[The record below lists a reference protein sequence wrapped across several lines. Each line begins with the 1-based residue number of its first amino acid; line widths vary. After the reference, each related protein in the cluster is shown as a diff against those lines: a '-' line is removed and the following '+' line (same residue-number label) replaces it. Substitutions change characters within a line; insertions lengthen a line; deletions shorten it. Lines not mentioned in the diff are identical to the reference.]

1 MQPFFNTAGPCIE
14 GKHHM
19 LPPER
24 RLQQALKLIEQ
35 EKYFVLRAGRQTG
48 KTTSARWMVKHLRKT
63 GRYEALWIDLQAAR
77 EQADPALALVT
88 IFQSFALALEAGE
101 ARLAPPGQTHQQ
113 AWKKDPATAVLMYLR
128 WLSRKS
134 KKPLVLFLDEAD
146 GLVGRTM
153 VSFLTQL
160 RALYIGRPQ
169 QPAPHSLVL
178 VGQRAVRDYIL
189 AHEERNAVAWLGT
202 TSPFN
207 ITAET
212 QTLEPF
218 SQKEVRELLLKHTKV
233 TGQKWSKKA
242 TARVYEL
249 GQGHPWLT
257 NALAE
262 ICVERLVEDRK
273 KRIQS
278 KHVEAA
284 KERMIQE
291 RRTHID
297 SLIAR
302 LGEPRVRHII
312 EPMLVGE
319 SLPVSDIDADLQY
332 VAGLGL
338 IRLHQGQ
345 WRVANPIYREVIP
358 RVLNFSAQTSLPHQ
372 ASWYQKAD
380 GKLDMRALMR
390 AWQEFW
396 REDGHLAA
404 EGFHYREAGPH
415 LMLMAFLQR
424 VINGGGR
431 IDREYALGRGALDLL
446 VTWKGE
452 RHVIEVKVRRDE
464 RSEGKAVEQ
473 VGRYMERLGVK
484 EGWVVLFDRRMT
496 VGWDEKVY
504 EREHRRGDAR
514 VSVLGC

>member
-1 MQPFFNTAGPCIE
+1 
-14 GKHHM
+14 M
-19 LPPER
+19 LPPRR
-24 RLQQALKLIEQ
+24 RLARALKLIDQ

-48 KTTSARWMVKHLRKT
+48 KTTSARWMVEHLRKT
-63 GRYEALWIDLQAAR
+63 GRYEALWVDLQTAR
-77 EQADPALALVT
+77 ELSSPADAFPLIFNAFTRALKVHPSLPTLPEKKGASWLKTPGSSLVEL
-88 IFQSFALALEAGE
+88 LA
-101 ARLAPPGQTHQQ
+101 
-113 AWKKDPATAVLMYLR
+113 
-128 WLSRKS
+128 WLSSKS
-134 KKPLVLFLDEAD
+134 KKPLVLFLDEVD
-146 GLVGRTM
+146 GLVGQTM

-160 RALYIGRPQ
+160 RDLYIGRPQ

-178 VGQRAVRDYIL
+178 VGQRSVRDYIL
-189 AHEERNAVAWLGT
+189 TQEERNAVAWLGT

-262 ICVERLVEDRK
+262 ICVERLVENR
-273 KRIQS
+273 S
-278 KHVEAA
+278 KMLKSRHVEEA
-284 KERMIQE
+284 KELMIQE

-302 LGEPRVRHII
+302 LREERVKRIVA
-312 EPMLVGE
+312 PMIVGE
-319 SLPVSDIDADLQY
+319 TTSGDVVDDDFAY
-332 VAGLGL
+332 VLGLGL
-338 IRLHQGQ
+338 LTRREGSYQ
-345 WRVANPIYREVIP
+345 VANPIYREVIP
-358 RVLNFSAQTSLPHQ
+358 RVLTHDQQLQIPNQTS
-372 ASWYQKAD
+372 WYVKAD
-380 GKLDMRALMR
+380 GKLDMPRLMA

-424 VINGGGR
+424 VLNGGGR
-431 IDREYALGRGALDLL
+431 LDREYALGRGALDLL

-452 RHVIEVKVRRDE
+452 RHAIEVKVRRDE
-464 RSEGKAVEQ
+464 RTEGKAVEQ
-473 VGRYMERLGVK
+473 VGRYLESLGLK
-484 EGWVVLFDRRMT
+484 EGWVVLFDRRTT
-496 VGWDEKVY
+496 VGWEEKMFQ
-504 EREHRRGDAR
+504 REHRRGDTR
-514 VSVLGC
+514 VIVLGC